1 MNQTVLQV
9 QLHNALIISLF
20 DARSHKRPLS
30 PPPGSDPHHL
40 SSNISNIN
48 NNPPLRKRRK
58 VGQTSLPYQGPD
70 VPPEELGSKSVRM
83 KRWVVSLGRGERD
96 RVKALSQSS
105 LNPPTTEPSGLGL
118 RITEEIQR
126 ERPLLLHKERQSA
139 PGIRPTLAL
148 ATTSRAPTIHAVF
161 DRVSLICSQHNL
173 SSPVRNVAMLVHLAC
188 EVSPKSFVRCLHVP
202 TNTPRSN

>member
-1 MNQTVLQV
+1 M
-9 QLHNALIISLF
+9 HNALIISLF

-40 SSNISNIN
+40 SSSNLSN
-48 NNPPLRKRRK
+48 VNHNPPLRKRRK

-96 RVKALSQSS
+96 RVKSLPQSS
-105 LNPPTTEPSGLGL
+105 SNAPTTELSGLGL

-126 ERPLLLHKERQSA
+126 ERPLLLHKERESA

-188 EVSPKSFVRCLHVP
+188 EVSLMPFVRCLRVL
-202 TNTPRSN
+202 TITFRSN